1 MALNVANMAQHI
13 EGLGVLRFLRE
24 DQLEAI
30 AGFGPFAA
38 LLMEEG
44 KFLGDGQGVGMFFK
58 RGTQKPGGVV
68 QLIGEPGGLCLLK
81 EVGDLW

>member
-30 AGFGPFAA
+30 AGFWPFAA

-44 KFLGDGQGVGMFFK
+44 EFLGDGQSVGMLFK

-68 QLIGEPGGLCLLK
+68 QLICETGGLCLLK
-81 EVGDLW
+81 EIGELR

>member
-44 KFLGDGQGVGMFFK
+44 EFLGDGQGVGMLFK

-68 QLIGEPGGLCLLK
+68 QLICETGGLCLLK
-81 EVGDLW
+81 EIGELR